1 MKDFYDILGLDEN
14 AGESLIKSSY
24 RKLASIYHPD
34 KNPENQDKFIDINE
48 AYKTLSNEALRN
60 AYDKELKD
68 FKSFKASQSENKV
81 KPYRTRLRDG
91 ANVNLILDFT
101 SDIEQKF
108 QENKNIK
115 EDLEKQEYF
124 IDKIIEAERYIKCP
138 SCNGEGKE
146 KGTLSMPC
154 PECRGTG
161 NIKNKSSGVMEICRN
176 CDGYGD
182 IFLYKCKTCKG
193 MARIKTS
200 EKIKLNFSLKELLNG
215 GDKNI
220 IIFEGM
226 GDAGAF
232 GGKNGNLNVTVKI
245 DEIILNKINKNGGS
259 FLSKFSFFKLKQKQN
274 IT

>member
-24 RKLASIYHPD
+24 RRLASIYHPD

-48 AYKTLSNEALRN
+48 AYKTLSDDVLRR

-68 FKSFKASQSENKV
+68 YKAFQASQSENKI

-91 ANVNLILDFT
+91 ANVNLIIDFT
-101 SDIEQKF
+101 DEIERQF
-108 QENKNIK
+108 QGSKNLKENMESSEIFIEKTINI
-115 EDLEKQEYF
+115 
-124 IDKIIEAERYIKCP
+124 ERYVKCP

-146 KGTLSMPC
+146 NGTLSMPC
-154 PECRGTG
+154 SECRGTG
-161 NIKNKSSGVMEICRN
+161 NIKNKSSGIMELCRN

-182 IFLYKCKTCKG
+182 LFLYKCKTCNG

-200 EKIKLNFSLKELLNG
+200 EKIKLNFSLNELLNR

-220 IIFEGM
+220 IIFKNI
-226 GDAGAF
+226 GDAGVF
-232 GGKNGNLNVTVKI
+232 GGKNGNLNIAVKI
-245 DEIILNKINKNGGS
+245 DEKVLNKINKTGGG
-259 FLSKFSFFKLKQKQN
+259 FLSKFSFSK
-274 IT
+274 